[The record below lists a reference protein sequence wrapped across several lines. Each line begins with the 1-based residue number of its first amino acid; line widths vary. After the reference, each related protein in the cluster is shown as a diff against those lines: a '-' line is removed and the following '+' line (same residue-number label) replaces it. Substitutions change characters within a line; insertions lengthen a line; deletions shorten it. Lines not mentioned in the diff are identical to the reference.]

1 MTTTLERWFLA
12 LTILA
17 GLLTPSFAIAPNDDQ
32 AGLRMQAAHQSR
44 LVDRNEPA
52 IMWRARFGQP
62 AGLSNGSTMMAL
74 VSVAD
79 GSVRGWK
86 TLQTTDP
93 QNVSRLTV
101 LAGMPWR
108 IWCKLLPR
116 ACWS

>member
-1 MTTTLERWFLA
+1 MTSTLDRWFLA
-12 LTILA
+12 MTILA
-17 GLLTPSFAIAPNDDQ
+17 GLLTPSFAIAPNDGQ
-32 AGLRMQAAHQSR
+32 AGLRMQVAHQNR
-44 LVDRNEPA
+44 LVDRNEA
-52 IMWRARFGQP
+52 ATMLRARLGQP
-62 AGLSNGSTMMAL
+62 ANLSNGSTMMAL

-79 GSVRGWK
+79 GSVRVLK
-86 TLQTTDP
+86 ALQATDP

>member
-1 MTTTLERWFLA
+1 MTTTLDRWFLA
-12 LTILA
+12 VTILA

-32 AGLRMQAAHQSR
+32 ADLRMQATHQNR
-44 LVDRNEPA
+44 LVDRNEA
-52 IMWRARFGQP
+52 AMMLRAHLGQP
-62 AGLSNGSTMMAL
+62 ANLSNGSTMMAL

-79 GSVRGWK
+79 GSVRVWK
-86 TLQTTDP
+86 TLQATDS